1 MSDVVKAVV
10 AQASKRVRAGD
21 FIPIPC
27 SHPNCGWLT
36 LFARRFGLSVN
47 VIRHVDV
54 PRAMNEAAYKT
65 VLSTGEF
72 RRHIGGGHSLGSL
85 ARSVGRRL
93 VRARDM
99 FGIAVKPFMDRYNYD
114 QDRVSACCHH
124 LLDTR
129 GRPVS
134 FCEYNARLRPDDSWD
149 HFPMLTD

>member
-1 MSDVVKAVV
+1 VKAVV
-10 AQASKRVRAGD
+10 AQARKRVRAGD

-36 LFARRFGLSVN
+36 LFARRFGLTVN
-47 VIRHVDV
+47 VVRHVDL

-72 RRHIGGGHSLGSL
+72 RRLIGGGDWSLGSL

-99 FGIAVKPFMDRYNYD
+99 LGIAVKPFMDRYNYD

-124 LLDTR
+124 LLDTQ

-134 FCEYNARLRPDDSWD
+134 FCEYNARLRPDDSWE
-149 HFPMLTD
+149 HFPKLSG